1 MHSCLS
7 PAFVSAVLLCG
18 GVSSHCVAATP
29 QGELPITEIT
39 AFKDGHALVVRA
51 GAVALDAQ
59 GDAVLTDLPRP
70 VLGTF
75 WADEREERA
84 ALASVVSERVEQAET
99 LTASSI
105 SALLRANIGARIA
118 FLDPRNELREGRLL
132 DIIQPGSDSNA
143 SAQTHSVWN
152 GVSWQPQSSNPQP
165 LGEGSFL
172 AIVETESG
180 VATVPVEQIRDLRF
194 LNGLPKT
201 SMDITR
207 QRERMTLDL
216 EWEGEAPDE
225 GDVRLMYVQ
234 KGVRWIPS
242 YRVTVIDDEHVR
254 LELQA
259 TIVNELA
266 DLDDVTMH
274 FAVGVPSFAFADSP
288 DPMGLQNAMAGLGP
302 YFRAAS
308 ETGAMFSN
316 AIMSQT
322 AMSSYDASGSAGSP
336 PASPELSGS
345 ERAED
350 LFVYTVDHISL
361 RRGARMVVPLVSY
374 EVCYESLYRLE
385 IPARPPFDATRSIA
399 NERRTA
405 IERALSRPIPTHV
418 LRIINDNDERYPIT
432 TAPALIIKNG
442 RTLAQGM
449 LGYTAPGGTSD
460 LEVGKGV
467 EIGVET
473 SEHEGERE
481 LKAVRW
487 NNNDYARARV
497 DFSTTITNRKDTPV
511 RLEVVKIAF
520 GEQATGG
527 QDAQVE
533 MLSPYDPM
541 LGSED
546 EWNWW
551 RGYNWPWWWGR
562 FNGAARFRW
571 DITIEAGEHI
581 ELDASW
587 VYYWQ

>member
-1 MHSCLS
+1 
-7 PAFVSAVLLCG
+7 
-18 GVSSHCVAATP
+18 
-29 QGELPITEIT
+29 
-39 AFKDGHALVVRA
+39 
-51 GAVALDAQ
+51 
-59 GDAVLTDLPRP
+59 
-70 VLGTF
+70 
-75 WADEREERA
+75 
-84 ALASVVSERVEQAET
+84 
-99 LTASSI
+99 
-105 SALLRANIGARIA
+105 
-118 FLDPRNELREGRLL
+118 
-132 DIIQPGSDSNA
+132 
-143 SAQTHSVWN
+143 
-152 GVSWQPQSSNPQP
+152 
-165 LGEGSFL
+165 
-172 AIVETESG
+172 
-180 VATVPVEQIRDLRF
+180 
-194 LNGLPKT
+194 
-201 SMDITR
+201 
-207 QRERMTLDL
+207 
-216 EWEGEAPDE
+216 
-225 GDVRLMYVQ
+225 
-234 KGVRWIPS
+234 
-242 YRVTVIDDEHVR
+242 
-254 LELQA
+254 
-259 TIVNELA
+259 
-266 DLDDVTMH
+266 
-274 FAVGVPSFAFADSP
+274 
-288 DPMGLQNAMAGLGP
+288 
-302 YFRAAS
+302 
-308 ETGAMFSN
+308 
-316 AIMSQT
+316 
-322 AMSSYDASGSAGSP
+322 
-336 PASPELSGS
+336 
-345 ERAED
+345 
-350 LFVYTVDHISL
+350 
-361 RRGARMVVPLVSY
+361 VVPLVSY

-442 RTLAQGM
+442 RTHAQGM

-467 EIGVET
+467 EIGVDAHET
-473 SEHEGERE
+473 EGERE